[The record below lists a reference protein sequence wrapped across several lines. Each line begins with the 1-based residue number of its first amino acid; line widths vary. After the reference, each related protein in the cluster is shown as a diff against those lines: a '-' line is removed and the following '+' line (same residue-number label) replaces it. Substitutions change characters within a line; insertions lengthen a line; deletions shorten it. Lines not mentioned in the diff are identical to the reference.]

1 MSANNMRILV
11 AFGTRPELIKLGPVC
26 KALERAG
33 AELDVFWSGQHI
45 ELAAGLLELFALT
58 VTSNGSDVMKEPG
71 LAGKFGLMIGQIEGL
86 LRSKTYDWI
95 VVQGDTMTSAASAVA
110 GFLSRVPVAHV
121 EAGLRTGDLQSPW
134 PEEFN
139 RRLVGLASTLHFAP
153 TPQARNNL
161 LREGIPGDQVI
172 MVGNTVVDALLYAQ
186 KRTAE
191 GYVPLDDDVA
201 SLPLDKKLV
210 LVTLHRREN
219 IGNPLHNILSAV
231 RVLGN
236 DGDKLIVLPVH
247 MNPEVR
253 TEVFKLLNDVP
264 NVRLLKPLQ
273 YTDFVYLLSRAWTV
287 VTDSGGIQEEAPTFG
302 LQILI
307 ARETTERPEVIDAGF
322 GTLVGSDCRA
332 IVSGVRK
339 LTAGDHRQLLPAC
352 NPFGRG
358 NASEQIAAHLMNQVS
373 NRRLQLVAA
382 A

>member
-1 MSANNMRILV
+1 MSGKKMRILV
-11 AFGTRPELIKLGPVC
+11 ALGTRPELIKLGPVC

-33 AELDVFWSGQHI
+33 VELDVFWSGQHI
-45 ELAAGLLELFALT
+45 ELAEGLLELFDIT
-58 VTSNGSDVMKEPG
+58 VTSNGSDVMKAPS
-71 LAGKFGLMIGQIEGL
+71 LAGKFGLMIGQIESL
-86 LRSKTYDWI
+86 LRSRTCDWI
-95 VVQGDTMTSAASAVA
+95 VVQGDTMTTAASAVA

-139 RRLVGLASTLHFAP
+139 RRLVGLASTLHFVP
-153 TPQARNNL
+153 TMRARENL
-161 LREGIPGDQVI
+161 LREGVPGDQVVV
-172 MVGNTVVDALLYAQ
+172 VGNTVVDALLYAQ

-201 SLPLDKKLV
+201 ALPLDKKLV

-219 IGNPLHNILSAV
+219 IGNPLRNILSAV
-231 RVLGN
+231 RTLGN

-253 TEVFKLLNDVP
+253 AEVFRHLADVP

-273 YTDFVYLLSRAWTV
+273 YPDFVYLLSRAWTV

-307 ARETTERPEVIDAGF
+307 ARDSTERPEVIDAGF

-339 LTAGDHRQLLPAC
+339 LTATDHRQLLPAC

-358 NASEQIAAHLMNQVS
+358 DASEQIADHLMNRVPD
-373 NRRLQLVAA
+373 RTHQLIAA